1 MAQPIPKA
9 LAHLVGLNVEFGVL
23 VCMQCKYVVAP
34 TAISRHLKDKHKAP
48 IELRKQLDEYVQE
61 FPFQYD
67 HTSVPLPSNRS
78 APQPIIPVL
87 DGHLCKGCPY
97 KTQSRDAM
105 KKHGNIA
112 HDKQRVVDNELYEV
126 VQLQSWFD
134 DRRARYWIVDKSKQA
149 GQPGDV
155 EIASSQTGVEG
166 VGAEEEEEEE
176 RRDVSE
182 IGVEGG
188 NKKEDGIDQG
198 MAGFHNRSIIVD
210 DTKDVEEVDR
220 TIEVGSDE
228 EGESEI
234 SADDS
239 EDKDYIEEDAE
250 DDVDKSE
257 DQDYVE
263 GEEVREGSDD
273 EDFSVGKD
281 SEVSSDESEEGD
293 AESVE
298 VKEITVGS
306 SDEESVKETIE
317 VNVGERDVVPIVM
330 ISVEGDMASEVAT
343 DDSKDEDYSE
353 GESCGTVVQ
362 ASEGEPGSGFE
373 SASQESPIQVPR
385 RKRGWSSGVPGKP
398 VKSPRF
404 QDSGV
409 IIESSEDDRGA
420 RKSSASGLSGHA
432 VMRSSPPVMDWPL
445 GSGTSHGRH
454 VEESAQPA
462 SERFS
467 SDPFSSPVRKP
478 VSMSAVQLVSAAS
491 SPVSSPVSS
500 PGHDVQFGQMDDN
513 EPQPR
518 SQLTGE
524 GPQISELMEYLEQWS
539 GVCPLCHL
547 IGRAGDKEHNIKE
560 CAKDEGEEIAK
571 AIVAREEG
579 LQEIRAFKKIG
590 CCGSC
595 GLPTAICESERC
607 PRREGGDRQ
616 CRYKGVIIPAVVT
629 MLTKEGCREGV
640 EVLACWF
647 EQGGVD
653 QQKSMEVDEWFGR
666 EIEWNRLKIVQ
677 VVRVFYMLARKNTWW
692 MRCRKP
698 RV

>member
-1 MAQPIPKA
+1 MAQPIPEV
-9 LAHLVGLNVEFGVL
+9 LAHLVGLNVKFGVL
-23 VCMQCKYVVAP
+23 VCMQCKYAVAP

-67 HTSVPLPSNRS
+67 HASVPLPSNRS

-112 HDKQRVVDNELYEV
+112 HDKQRVADNELYEV

-134 DRRARYWIVDKSKQA
+134 DRRAQYWIVDKSKQA

-155 EIASSQTGVEG
+155 DIASSQTGVEEG
-166 VGAEEEEEEE
+166 VGAEEEEE

-188 NKKEDGIDQG
+188 NKKEDVIDQG
-198 MAGFHNRSIIVD
+198 VAGFHNRSIIVD
-210 DTKDVEEVDR
+210 DTKDVEEADR

-228 EGESEI
+228 EGEDEV
-234 SADDS
+234 SADDT
-239 EDKDYIEEDAE
+239 EDEDYIEEAAE
-250 DDVDKSE
+250 DASEDADKSE
-257 DQDYVE
+257 DEDYVE
-263 GEEVREGSDD
+263 EEEVGEGSDD
-273 EDFSVGKD
+273 EDYSVGKGG
-281 SEVSSDESEEGD
+281 EVSSGESEEGD

-298 VKEITVGS
+298 DKEITVGS
-306 SDEESVKETIE
+306 SDEESVEETIE
-317 VNVGERDVVPIVM
+317 VDVGEHDVVPIVM
-330 ISVEGDMASEVAT
+330 IGVDEDMASEIGT

-373 SASQESPIQVPR
+373 SASQESPTQVPR
-385 RKRGWSSGVPGKP
+385 GKRGWLSGVQRKP
-398 VKSPRF
+398 VKMHRF
-404 QDSGV
+404 EDSGV
-409 IIESSEDDRGA
+409 IMGSSEGDR
-420 RKSSASGLSGHA
+420 RVKQSSASGLSSDA
-432 VMRSSPPVMDWPL
+432 VMRSSPPVIDWQL
-445 GSGTSHGRH
+445 GGGTSHGRH
-454 VEESAQPA
+454 VEELTQPT
-462 SERFS
+462 SDPFS
-467 SDPFSSPVRKP
+467 SDPFSRPP

-491 SPVSSPVSS
+491 SAVSSPVSS
-500 PGHDVQFGQMDDN
+500 PGDDVQFGQMDDN
-513 EPQPR
+513 EPHQRLP
-518 SQLTGE
+518 STGE
-524 GPQISELMEYLEQWS
+524 GPQVRELMEYLEQWS
-539 GVCPLCHL
+539 GVCPLCYL
-547 IGRAGDKEHNIKE
+547 VGRARDKEHNIKE
-560 CAKDEGEEIAK
+560 CTKDKREEIAK

-579 LQEIRAFKKIG
+579 LQEIGAFKKIG

-595 GLPTAICESERC
+595 GLPTAICESQRC
-607 PRREGGDRQ
+607 PRGEGGDRQ

-647 EQGGVD
+647 ERGGVD
-653 QQKSMEVDEWFGR
+653 QQKSIEVDEWFGR
-666 EIEWNRLKIVQ
+666 EIEWNGLKIVQ
-677 VVRVFYMLARKNTWW
+677 VVRVFYMLARKNAWW

-698 RV
+698 QV